1 MNFNTHIVTGQ
12 FVRIS
17 QTPASLGARMA
28 AQLIDWVIEFV
39 WLFAAIWMLGEFE
52 KIITRD
58 GIVLIVYLLL
68 VFIPVIGYSL
78 LWELFNHGQTPGKWL
93 MKLRVVNVDGSS
105 PSLGSLVMRWM
116 LWIADGPMVGFL
128 GIFVMLISRNHQRFG
143 DMAAGT
149 MVIRLASYHKIQVSL
164 DEFDHL
170 SPDYRPYYPQA
181 AELSLE
187 QVNLITQGLDA
198 DSSDPRVAALADK
211 VRQVLAIAHVR
222 ETSKRDFL
230 SRIVR
235 DYQYYALQ
243 DV

>member
-39 WLFAAIWMLGEFE
+39 WLFAMVWLLTEIDDILKEHTVMLVF
-52 KIITRD
+52 
-58 GIVLIVYLLL
+58 YLLL
-68 VFIPVIGYSL
+68 VFVPVIGYSL

-116 LWIADGPMVGFL
+116 LWIADGPTLGFL
-128 GIFVMLISRNHQRFG
+128 GIFVMLINRNHQRFG

-198 DSSDPRVAALADK
+198 DSNDPRVAALADK
-211 VRQVLAIAHVR
+211 VRQVLAITHVR
-222 ETSKRDFL
+222 ETSRHDFL

-243 DV
+243 DL

>member
-39 WLFAAIWMLGEFE
+39 WLFAMVWLLTEIDDILKEHTVMLVF
-52 KIITRD
+52 
-58 GIVLIVYLLL
+58 YLLL
-68 VFIPVIGYSL
+68 VFVPAIGYSL

-116 LWIADGPMVGFL
+116 LWIADGPTLGFL
-128 GIFVMLISRNHQRFG
+128 GIFVMLINRNHQRFG

-198 DSSDPRVAALADK
+198 DSNDPRVAALADK
-211 VRQVLAIAHVR
+211 VRQVLAITHVR
-222 ETSKRDFL
+222 ETSRHDFL

-243 DV
+243 DL